1 MNQIIDPFSQG
12 KYTLGIFID
21 FFEAFD
27 TVSHNILL
35 ENLKAYGIQSE
46 NLESFKSYLSN
57 RKQFIS

>member
-12 KYTLGIFID
+12 KYTLGIFINL
-21 FFEAFD
+21 FEVFD

-46 NLESFKSYLSN
+46 NLEWFRSYLSN